1 MIRRT
6 ENTAFQ
12 SRSLPSWKIAC
23 TEHPCIFKH
32 TSVREEQLEQPKEAV
47 VPESPKANDP
57 EDRKHSISEQKS
69 TIVTD
74 CLQWAS
80 MYIQAYKCSWGATG
94 ATKGGS
100 CPRKPQ
106 SQWSGGQ
113 KTKHFRAKVYHCDR
127 LLAVSIHVD
136 SSRQVF
142 VRRNWSNQRRQLSQ
156 KAPKRMIRRTQDKAF
171 QSKSLPVWQ
180 IACTEHACIFKHT
193 SVREEELEQPKEAA
207 VPESP
212 KANDPEDRRL
222 RISAQKSTIVTDC
235 LQWASM
241 YIQSHKCSWG
251 ATRATKAGSCP
262 RKPQSQW
269 SAGQKKKHFR
279 AEVYHCDR
287 LLAVSIH
294 VYSIIQVF
302 VRRKWSNQR
311 RQPSQKPPKRTM
323 RRTEDKAFQSKSLP
337 LWQIACSEHP
347 CIFKHTSVREEELE
361 QPKEAAVPE
370 SPKAND
376 AEDRKLLHSVI
387 FSYRALVIVSDYKK
401 HLQEPR
407 IEQRARGRCCQV
419 LVKHRPHHAWSIKL
433 YQSWHLCVRSS
444 WSNREAAGP
453 LSDRD
458 GRHLLLYMSARQNLR
473 HFGTV
478 TPGHWYLIPSWNSQ
492 ER

>member
-1 MIRRT
+1 MTVRLTYQASGALPRSMWSSQRRQLSQKAPKPMIRRT

-12 SRSLPSWKIAC
+12 RRSLPSWQIIC
-23 TEHPCIFKH
+23 SEHPCRFKH

-57 EDRKHSISEQKS
+57 EDTRQSISEQKS
-69 TIVTD
+69 TSVTD
-74 CLQWAS
+74 CLHWAC
-80 MYIQAYKCSWGATG
+80 MYIQAHICSWGGTG

-106 SQWSGGQ
+106 SERSGGQ
-113 KTKHFRAKVYHCDR
+113 KTTHFSAK
-127 LLAVSIHVD
+127 
-136 SSRQVF
+136 
-142 VRRNWSNQRRQLSQ
+142 
-156 KAPKRMIRRTQDKAF
+156 
-171 QSKSLPVWQ
+171 
-180 IACTEHACIFKHT
+180 
-193 SVREEELEQPKEAA
+193 
-207 VPESP
+207 
-212 KANDPEDRRL
+212 
-222 RISAQKSTIVTDC
+222 
-235 LQWASM
+235 
-241 YIQSHKCSWG
+241 
-251 ATRATKAGSCP
+251 
-262 RKPQSQW
+262 
-269 SAGQKKKHFR
+269 
-279 AEVYHCDR
+279 VYHCDR

-294 VYSIIQVF
+294 VYSITQVF
-302 VRRKWSNQR
+302 VRSNSSNQS
-311 RQPSQKPPKRTM
+311 RQLSQKAPKPM
-323 RRTEDKAFQSKSLP
+323 IGRTEEKAFQSGSLP
-337 LWQIACSEHP
+337 LWQTACSEHP

-458 GRHLLLYMSARQNLR
+458 GRHLLLYIIFVQCMTLHYSWFTVHSVQKCNLFKTFVNEHEGFMIALCLADYFALTI
-473 HFGTV
+473 HFV
-478 TPGHWYLIPSWNSQ
+478 VKND
-492 ER
+492 